1 MMQTEINEYWLQDVI
16 KNIRNETLDVAPEI
30 LIKALAHLLLD
41 TVAEAYPQFDEGA
54 NRAHCARLLMYGA
67 DR

>member
-30 LIKALAHLLLD
+30 LIKGARAS
-41 TVAEAYPQFDEGA
+41 VA
-54 NRAHCARLLMYGA
+54 RHCGRGLSTI
-67 DR
+67 R